1 MTEHRLTSPQI
12 QAFAQHL
19 LLEEK
24 SAATIE
30 KYIRDVHA
38 FACCWMGEKS
48 VRS

>member
-30 KYIRDVHA
+30 NISGTSMPSPA
-38 FACCWMGEKS
+38 GWMGEKS